1 LGEAVDCAAEEC
13 IRDGILSELLSTHRA
28 EVRDLIWT
36 EYNEQEHLAMER
48 KAAREE
54 GWEEGWKGGQT
65 EGRILTLINLIGKM
79 TAKGM
84 SIEETADLL
93 EQDTTFVKRIHE
105 MVHNHPEWD
114 NRRIYKEM

>member
-1 LGEAVDCAAEEC
+1 MDCAAEEC
-13 IRDGILSELLSTHRA
+13 IRDGILSELWSTHRA

-93 EQDTTFVKRIHE
+93 E
-105 MVHNHPEWD
+105 
-114 NRRIYKEM
+114 

>member
-1 LGEAVDCAAEEC
+1 MDCAAEEC

-54 GWEEGWKGGQT
+54 GWKGGQT

-79 TAKGM
+79 TA
-84 SIEETADLL
+84 
-93 EQDTTFVKRIHE
+93 
-105 MVHNHPEWD
+105 
-114 NRRIYKEM
+114 